1 MLYIIENNTPTP
13 YNGEAIRISIGNR
26 LVKQIFN
33 PTEEQQRMV
42 GYTDVVRAEI
52 PEYNAETEYVETS
65 YVLTDGK
72 YIETHTVKGIYDNET
87 A

>member
-1 MLYIIENNTPTP
+1 
-13 YNGEAIRISIGNR
+13 
-26 LVKQIFN
+26 
-33 PTEEQQRMV
+33 MV
-42 GYTDVVRAEI
+42 GYTDLVRAEI

>member
-1 MLYIIENNTPTP
+1 MLYIVENNTPIA
-13 YNGEAIRISIGNR
+13 YNGEPIRISVGNK

-42 GYTDVVRAEI
+42 GYTDLVRTEI
-52 PEYNAETEYVETS
+52 PEYNAETEYIETS
-65 YVLTDGK
+65 YVLQDGA